1 LQKYDVVLQYF
12 FFWDKLNECDHH
24 LKLTLELMHLS
35 GDCISQFATAVNLS
49 TNYGMFAITVISTA
63 IDTRARWA
71 VSRSAL
77 RLDLGDALPKFR
89 AQKAIS
95 GG

>member
-1 LQKYDVVLQYF
+1 MESADLEFDS
-12 FFWDKLNECDHH
+12 
-24 LKLTLELMHLS
+24 LELMHLS
-35 GDCISQFATAVNLS
+35 GDCISQFATAVNFS

-63 IDTRARWA
+63 IDT
-71 VSRSAL
+71 L